1 MASPLMSAGLR
12 IATILIAGCQA
23 VKTAWLPRPMR
34 RCNIRILH
42 PTFPDSATCTL
53 TAVFILSPGSV
64 TDGSLMGS
72 DSVGLP
78 STTATGPMGHNLDGF
93 LSEANH
99 GDGCLTTMAGWFFK
113 LASVGRWLPT
123 DFGAGIGR

>member
-1 MASPLMSAGLR
+1 MR
-12 IATILIAGCQA
+12 GCD
-23 VKTAWLPRPMR
+23 
-34 RCNIRILH
+34 IRILH
-42 PTFPDSATCTL
+42 PTFPDLATCTL

-72 DSVGLP
+72 DSVGPP
-78 STTATGPMGHNLDGF
+78 STTATGLMGHNLDGL

-99 GDGCLTTMAGWFFK
+99 GDGCLTTMAAGFFN